1 MDSIC
6 LQPLFLRIIYIIGR
20 IINIVKFVVPIVL
33 IIRVVIDM
41 YRHVINPDDSDGLG
55 KIKNK
60 IIASVVVFLTPTI
73 VSLLY
78 SFIEKTIVNYQYS
91 DLTLCRE
98 YATPENIKI
107 LEDKIK
113 NADLKAYED
122 KSKQYK
128 DAREQYLASVDLFMK
143 SAKVSQGVGEYANN
157 DNIIKCGTGSQYNTG
172 LMNAVRTAGF
182 KTREGVVAAALYLS
196 SHIDVHI
203 PYFWSGGHTHEYKE
217 VHGNSYIEYNDFGDN
232 FIGVSNKWGCNFQ
245 IPTYKDSSDANRK
258 QKNGTI
264 WPFGMDC
271 SGFVNW
277 AIMNGGYYTGNKND
291 AVVPST
297 DATVFTKLAGVNVD
311 SVKAENAQGKIKP
324 GDIAFKNGHVGM
336 VVEVND
342 NSYKV
347 AEEQNT
353 AKGLRVNEYSYGK
366 TFTDIV
372 LMDKFYSEYKSSEP
386 LWSGFK

>member
-1 MDSIC
+1 MDSVC
-6 LQPLFLRIIYIIGR
+6 LQPLFLRMIYIIGR
-20 IINIVKFVVPIVL
+20 IINIVRFVVPIVL
-33 IIRVVIDM
+33 IIRAAIDM
-41 YRHVINPDDSDGLG
+41 YKHVINPEDKEGLG
-55 KIKNK
+55 NIKNK
-60 IIASVVVFLTPTI
+60 IIASIIVFLTPTI

-98 YATPENIKI
+98 YATLERIKI

-113 NADLKAYED
+113 NADIKAYED

-128 DAREQYLASVDLFMK
+128 DAREKYLDSIELFVKSVE
-143 SAKVSQGVGEYANN
+143 VSQGVGEYANN
-157 DNIIKCGTGSQYNTG
+157 ENTIQCGTGSQYNTG

-182 KTREGVVAAALYLS
+182 KTRSGVVAAALYLS

-203 PYFWSGGHTHEYKE
+203 PYFWSGGHTHEYNGYKD
-217 VHGNSYIEYNDFGDN
+217 YGDN
-232 FIGVSNKWGCNFQ
+232 LIGVPSKWGCDVE
-245 IPTYKDSSDANRK
+245 IPTYKGSSDANRK
-258 QKNGTI
+258 QKNGTV

-277 AIMNGGYYTGNKND
+277 AIMNGGYYSGSTND
-291 AVVPST
+291 KAVPST
-297 DATVFTKLAGVNVD
+297 DTTVFTKLAGVKVD
-311 SVKAENAQGKIKP
+311 SIKAENAQGKIKP
-324 GDIAFKNGHVGM
+324 GDIAFKSGHVGI

-372 LMDKFYSEYKSSEP
+372 LMDNFYNNYNKDKS
-386 LWSGFK
+386 LWIGFK